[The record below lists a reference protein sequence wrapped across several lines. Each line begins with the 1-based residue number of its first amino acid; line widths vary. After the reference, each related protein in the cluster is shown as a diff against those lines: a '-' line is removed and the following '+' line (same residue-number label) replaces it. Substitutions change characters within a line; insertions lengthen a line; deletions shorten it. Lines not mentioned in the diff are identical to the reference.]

1 MLWQIHQEGAGM
13 ISSVEGVDDWMYETM
28 HPGKKRIRTA
38 ERLRK
43 QAKTESSDEVYLW
56 NHLEVAVNG
65 WTNDGDSHPVYD
77 ELHVHYQDVY
87 VKLADLI
94 DPKAHPCGMDSL
106 GMPPYYMGHM
116 HVNDSVEGC
125 PVCGYPYGK
134 EIYNLPGRFPRIPNY
149 CPCCGTRISYL
160 GGKKAGSNL
169 VKANHD
175 KLGDR

>member
-1 MLWQIHQEGAGM
+1 MTSGTEWL
-13 ISSVEGVDDWMYETM
+13 DDWMYEYM
-28 HPGKKRIRTA
+28 HPGKKRIMTA

-65 WTNDGDSHPVYD
+65 WTNDGASHPVYD

-87 VKLADLI
+87 RMLAGLI
-94 DPKAHPCGMDSL
+94 DPKARPCGMDSL
-106 GMPPYYMGHM
+106 GMPPYYTGHM
-116 HVNDSVEGC
+116 HVNDSVDGC

-160 GGKKAGSNL
+160 GGRKAGADIM
-169 VKANHD
+169 KANYD